1 MSCLRLFDGH
11 SVPLTEQAV
20 PFVGRALRLSNTLVT
35 LHLEA
40 ASLSGRPMLLI
51 GKFFLIYNREILFW
65 LVDASHSLQGYGR
78 QRNLLAVVLH
88 S

>member
-35 LHLEA
+35 LHLES
-40 ASLSGRPMLLI
+40 ASLSGRPILLI
-51 GKFFLIYNREILFW
+51 GLFISC
-65 LVDASHSLQGYGR
+65 DSR
-78 QRNLLAVVLH
+78 VVH
-88 S
+88 KTS